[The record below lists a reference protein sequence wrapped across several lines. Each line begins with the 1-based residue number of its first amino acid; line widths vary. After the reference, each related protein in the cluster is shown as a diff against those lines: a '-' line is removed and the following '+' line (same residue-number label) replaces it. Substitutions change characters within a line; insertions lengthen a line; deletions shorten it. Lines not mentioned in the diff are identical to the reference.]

1 MALFPRIIV
10 SALIALFIAVLYSS
24 LTHPEGSFH
33 FNPSLALAIVAAA
46 VIACLLPASTSTA
59 SGSAPASSSSHGK
72 QTEQGSVK
80 WFNYSKGFGFITRDN
95 GDDIFVHYRSI
106 VGEGRRSLHE
116 GQRVAFNVVESDKG
130 LQAEDVEV
138 IKGDNKE

>member
-1 MALFPRIIV
+1 MTLFPRIIV
-10 SALIALFIAVLYSS
+10 SALIALAIAVLYSS
-24 LTHPEGSFH
+24 LNHPEGAFH
-33 FNPSLALAIVAAA
+33 FNPSLALAVVAAA
-46 VIACLLPASTSTA
+46 VIACLLPVSSSLASGGS
-59 SGSAPASSSSHGK
+59 SGSASHGK
-72 QTEQGSVK
+72 QSEQGKVK

-106 VGEGRRSLHE
+106 IGEGRRSLHE

-138 IKGDNKE
+138 IKSDTE